1 MQIVKRAE
9 VRIEGKEGTN
19 KNLFTHTLTLTI
31 TTTTIFHFQRI
42 QRKNIKEPQKN
53 YPPQYTKLLSRQRRR
68 QTAKYQ
74 QQQKQQQ
81 LNIPSR
87 FCGERELK
95 IGQHQCVHC
104 TLNRQRELSIFT
116 THSNNK

>member
-19 KNLFTHTLTLTI
+19 KNLFTLTLTLTI

-87 FCGERELK
+87 FCGEKGTKNRPTPM
-95 IGQHQCVHC
+95 C
-104 TLNRQRELSIFT
+104 TLYTEQAKRAVDFYYPFR
-116 THSNNK
+116 